1 MVAASESAARS
12 APVTDLAALHPWAPA
27 TAVRTKQHPLPY
39 GTVQYERWCSF
50 PPDGSS
56 CARNASSFVDCG
68 VRSFSCAI
76 SLAKKS
82 RRTSMMNFLENLR
95 DYEPALLHQVLE
107 TVQDLVSLFRL
118 ATTSKWIHELIQPQ
132 LHLLLPPLLYPE
144 ELVSLQSWS
153 HINHG
158 RVSDLMRQ
166 QGKIWSMDLAA
177 QDLIDRVHI
186 EAKAEFRKKK
196 WRQRLGKMIAKSPG
210 VNSLIVPTTY
220 WGHRSTALAAA
231 VQTGTPS
238 LVRFLLVNG
247 ADPNQLDHRGNRPLH
262 YCSVVLNPNW
272 SFIPADRLGEEGA
285 RHMPAIGRMLLQA
298 GADATLPSLK
308 PPPPKHDH
316 FYTHYTHQTPNGG
329 CRMSP
334 LDEAH
339 SVLRILCASE
349 RVFGEANSLRKVALG
364 ELIEVLQAAAPP
376 QRMRARPAQEDIP
389 ELDWA
394 RSVLGFAQGL
404 SP

>member
-1 MVAASESAARS
+1 
-12 APVTDLAALHPWAPA
+12 
-27 TAVRTKQHPLPY
+27 
-39 GTVQYERWCSF
+39 
-50 PPDGSS
+50 
-56 CARNASSFVDCG
+56 
-68 VRSFSCAI
+68 
-76 SLAKKS
+76 
-82 RRTSMMNFLENLR
+82 MMNFLENLR

-247 ADPNQLDHRGNRPLH
+247 ADPNQLTTAEIGLCTIALWCSIPTGLSFQQIDWAKKARAICLQSAGCFCRQALMRP
-262 YCSVVLNPNW
+262 CQAS
-272 SFIPADRLGEEGA
+272 S
-285 RHMPAIGRMLLQA
+285 RHH
-298 GADATLPSLK
+298 PSTTTSTRTTRTK
-308 PPPPKHDH
+308 PPM
-316 FYTHYTHQTPNGG
+316 GVAG
-329 CRMSP
+329 CR
-334 LDEAH
+334 H
-339 SVLRILCASE
+339 STKRIQCCASSVPRNVCSAKPTPCE
-349 RVFGEANSLRKVALG
+349 R
-364 ELIEVLQAAAPP
+364 
-376 QRMRARPAQEDIP
+376 
-389 ELDWA
+389 W
-394 RSVLGFAQGL
+394 RSA
-404 SP
+404 S